1 MGDDPVYRLGRALT
15 EEHTA
20 KVRAAAVGAFL
31 GGCVFW
37 RLSPLHEPEPLVGAA
52 IMIGSLVLGIAVLI
66 ALTKHDEATFC
77 TDDLILTGYAP
88 GDGETPIARAVA
100 HRVTSIESRRRRRR
114 LASSLRWRMELAEGR
129 TRPSPGYT
137 RASVLPPLCASE
149 RRVLLAER
157 DAVNQ
162 MVVRLEHAP
171 TDPQALV
178 ILWSIIQR
186 PPGLGERDDGSA
198 GAELEQRLHA
208 AAALLS
214 RS

>member
-1 MGDDPVYRLGRALT
+1 LGDDPVYRLGRALT
-15 EEHTA
+15 EERTA
-20 KVRAAAVGAFL
+20 RVRAGAVAAFL

-37 RLSPLHEPEPLVGAA
+37 RLSPLHEPEPLVGSA
-52 IMIGSLVLGIAVLI
+52 IMIASLVFGVAVLI
-66 ALTKHDEATFC
+66 AFTKHDEATLC
-77 TDDLILTGYAP
+77 TDELILTGYVP
-88 GDGETPIARAVA
+88 RGGDTPIARAVA
-100 HRVTSIESRRRRRR
+100 HRVSSIESRRRRHR
-114 LASSLRWRMELAEGR
+114 LASSLRWRVALAEGR

-137 RASVLPPLCASE
+137 RAAVLPPLCASE

-162 MVVRLEHAP
+162 MVARLEHAP

-178 ILWSIIQR
+178 ILWSVVQR

-208 AAALLS
+208 AAALMS
-214 RS
+214 GR